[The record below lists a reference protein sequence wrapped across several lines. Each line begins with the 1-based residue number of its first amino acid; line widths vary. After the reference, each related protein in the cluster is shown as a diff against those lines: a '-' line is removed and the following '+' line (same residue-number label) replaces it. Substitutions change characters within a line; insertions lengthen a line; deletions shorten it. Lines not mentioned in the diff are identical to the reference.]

1 MSFFFPNRILKGIH
15 HRGAED
21 AKVGMDMRDGTLVPI
36 LVALALVIAAPLCL
50 REPQTPQGAG
60 ADMLVIISPHN
71 EAIRF
76 EFSRAF
82 EEFYRTKT
90 GRNVHIDWRLPGGTT
105 EIVRYLNAEFEAG
118 FRSYWTQKLKRPWN
132 RQVLEGFSDSRLTE
146 GPDKTSPAQY
156 ARKAFLNSDVG
167 CGIDLFFGGGSFDFI
182 NLANRGFLVD
192 SGILDR
198 NPTLFSNGSDTGIPQ
213 ALGGEPYWDVHGRWV
228 GACLAGFGICYN
240 SDVLAR
246 LGISSP
252 PKEWVDLADRRL
264 FKAVALADPTKS
276 GSLAKVYELMVQQ
289 QMNLRLSEIEKST
302 NNQQE
307 QNESQAVREGWERG
321 LQLIIRL
328 AANSRYFSD
337 AAPKVP
343 ADVAYGEAAAGMCI
357 DFYGR
362 SESETVADEK
372 GQTRLRYNNVVGGT
386 SVGAD
391 SIALLR
397 GAPHP
402 ETGKAF
408 IDFVMSREGQKLW
421 NFRPGTPG
429 GPVRYSLRRLP
440 IRRDLYIEPL
450 RPFMADREVDPY
462 RDAQIFQY
470 HQAWTAPLFTTL
482 RFLVRVMCI
491 DAREELVAARA
502 ALGDA
507 PVGSPAFEKLL
518 DVSSVRYDV
527 AMREIRETL
536 RSEDRLNEVRL
547 ADILTTHFRNQYREA
562 ERIAEQSCVLSPK

>member
-1 MSFFFPNRILKGIH
+1 MILLRLLPVLI
-15 HRGAED
+15 
-21 AKVGMDMRDGTLVPI
+21 
-36 LVALALVIAAPLCL
+36 ALALVIAAPLCL
-50 REPQTPQGAG
+50 REPQTHQGAG
-60 ADMLVIISPHN
+60 ADVLVIITPHN

-82 EEFYRTKT
+82 EEFYRRKT
-90 GRNVHIDWRLPGGTT
+90 GRNVYIDWRLPGGTT

-118 FRSYWTQKLKRPWN
+118 FRNYWTQKLRLPWN
-132 RQVLEGFSDSRLTE
+132 RPVLEGFSDPRLS
-146 GPDKTSPAQY
+146 GSPDKTSPAEH
-156 ARKAFLNSDVG
+156 ARNAFLNSDVG

-198 NPTLFSNGSDTGIPQ
+198 NPALFSTGSDIGIPQ
-213 ALGGEPYWDVHGRWV
+213 TLGGEPYWDAHGRWV

-240 SDVLAR
+240 SDALAR

-252 PKEWVDLADRRL
+252 PTQWVDLADRRL

-289 QMNLRLSEIEKST
+289 QMNQRLSEIGKST

-307 QNESQAVREGWERG
+307 QNENQAVREGWERG
-321 LQLIIRL
+321 LQLIIQL

-337 AAPKVP
+337 SAAKVP

-362 SESETVADEK
+362 SESQAVADGE
-372 GQTRLRYNNVVGGT
+372 GRTRLRYNSVIGGT

-397 GAPHP
+397 GAPHT
-402 ETGKAF
+402 ETGKVF
-408 IDFVMSREGQKLW
+408 IDFVMSLEGQKLW

-440 IRRDLYIEPL
+440 IRRDFYREPL
-450 RPFMADREVDPY
+450 RSFMADREVDPY
-462 RDAQIFQY
+462 RDAQVFQY
-470 HQAWTAPLFTTL
+470 HQAWTAPLFATL

-491 DAREELVAARA
+491 DSRGELVAARA

-507 PVGSPAFEKLL
+507 PVSSPAFQKLL

-527 AMREIRETL
+527 AMSEIRETL
-536 RSEDRLNEVRL
+536 RSAGRLNEVRL
-547 ADILTTHFRNQYREA
+547 ADLLATHFRNQYREA
-562 ERIAEQSCVLSPK
+562 ERIAEQSSVLSPK